1 MESLD
6 QVRQDHLGLHRHALV
21 KRMLADVAIDDA
33 LLAEG
38 TEVAVARVA
47 LAQGLVREVLV
58 AVDDAPEL
66 GVLRLAVDR
75 LVIEVNATRP
85 VVVFQEIVRSGV
97 VELLGEKT
105 LASDG
110 VPVAAPPLNT
120 IGRVSTLSAIAFS
133 SL

>member
-1 MESLD
+1 
-6 QVRQDHLGLHRHALV
+6 
-21 KRMLADVAIDDA
+21 MLADVAIDDA

-58 AVDDAPEL
+58 AVDDTPEL

-75 LVIEVNATRP
+75 LVIEVNTTRS
-85 VVVFQEIVRSGV
+85 VVVLQEIVRPGV

-110 VPVAAPPLNT
+110 VPVPPRSSPLNT
-120 IGRVSTLSAIAFS
+120 IGRVSTLPAIAFS